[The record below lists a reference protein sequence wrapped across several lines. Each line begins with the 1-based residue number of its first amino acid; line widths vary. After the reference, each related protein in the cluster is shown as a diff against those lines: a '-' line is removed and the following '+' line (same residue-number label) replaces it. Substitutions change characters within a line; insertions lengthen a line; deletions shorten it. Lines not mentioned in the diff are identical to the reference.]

1 MRIICICGGSMNVR
15 LPASA
20 SKRPAN
26 VSVRAELLDK
36 AKHLG
41 INLSRTLEDRLAEL
55 GAEAEARAHRRRPGN
70 PTGRSGRLAGRAQRR
85 SARGAGFPGVRD
97 LTTAP

>member
-1 MRIICICGGSMNVR
+1 MNVR

-36 AKHLG
+36 AKRLG

-55 GAEAEARAHRRRPGN
+55 VREAEAREWLAQNRRALDAYNKRIEREGVWSD
-70 PTGRSGRLAGRAQRR
+70 GL
-85 SARGAGFPGVRD
+85 RGF
-97 LTTAP
+97 

>member
-1 MRIICICGGSMNVR
+1 MNVR
-15 LPASA
+15 LPTSA

-41 INLSRTLEDRLAEL
+41 INLSRTLEDRLTEL
-55 GAEAEARAHRRRPGN
+55 VREAEAREWLARNRRALDVYNKRIEREGIWSD
-70 PTGRSGRLAGRAQRR
+70 GL
-85 SARGAGFPGVRD
+85 RGF
-97 LTTAP
+97 

>member
-1 MRIICICGGSMNVR
+1 MNAR
-15 LPASA
+15 LPAAA

-36 AKHLG
+36 AKLLG

-55 GAEAEARAHRRRPGN
+55 VREAEAREWLAQNRRAIDAYNKRVEREGIWSD
-70 PTGRSGRLAGRAQRR
+70 GL
-85 SARGAGFPGVRD
+85 RGF
-97 LTTAP
+97 

>member
-1 MRIICICGGSMNVR
+1 MNAR
-15 LPASA
+15 LPTSA

-36 AKHLG
+36 AKRLG

-55 GAEAEARAHRRRPGN
+55 VREAEAREWLARNRRALDAYNKRIEREGIWSD
-70 PTGRSGRLAGRAQRR
+70 GL
-85 SARGAGFPGVRD
+85 RGF
-97 LTTAP
+97 

>member
-1 MRIICICGGSMNVR
+1 MNAR

-26 VSVRAELLDK
+26 VSVKAELLDK

-55 GAEAEARAHRRRPGN
+55 VREAEAREWLAQNRRALDAYNKRIERKGVW
-70 PTGRSGRLAGRAQRR
+70 SDRL
-85 SARGAGFPGVRD
+85 RGF
-97 LTTAP
+97 

>member
-1 MRIICICGGSMNVR
+1 MNAR

-36 AKHLG
+36 AKRLG
-41 INLSRTLEDRLAEL
+41 INLSRTLEDRLAVL
-55 GAEAEARAHRRRPGN
+55 VREAEAREW
-70 PTGRSGRLAGRAQRR
+70 LARNQRALDAYNKRIER
-85 SARGAGFPGVRD
+85 EGIWSDGLRGF
-97 LTTAP
+97 

>member
-1 MRIICICGGSMNVR
+1 MNAR

-20 SKRPAN
+20 PKRPAN

-55 GAEAEARAHRRRPGN
+55 VREAEARVWLAENQRALDAYN
-70 PTGRSGRLAGRAQRR
+70 KRLEREGIW
-85 SARGAGFPGVRD
+85 SDGLRGF
-97 LTTAP
+97 

>member
-1 MRIICICGGSMNVR
+1 MNAR

-36 AKHLG
+36 AKRLG

-55 GAEAEARAHRRRPGN
+55 VREAEAREWLAQNRRAIDAYNKRVEREGIWSD
-70 PTGRSGRLAGRAQRR
+70 GL
-85 SARGAGFPGVRD
+85 RGF
-97 LTTAP
+97 

>member
-1 MRIICICGGSMNVR
+1 MRIIGIGRGSMNAR

-55 GAEAEARAHRRRPGN
+55 VREAEARQWLAQNRRALDAYNKRIEREGIWSD
-70 PTGRSGRLAGRAQRR
+70 GL
-85 SARGAGFPGVRD
+85 RGF
-97 LTTAP
+97 

>member
-1 MRIICICGGSMNVR
+1 MNAR

-36 AKHLG
+36 AKRLG

-55 GAEAEARAHRRRPGN
+55 VRDAEAREWLASNQRAIDAYNKRVEREGIWSD
-70 PTGRSGRLAGRAQRR
+70 GLRS
-85 SARGAGFPGVRD
+85 F
-97 LTTAP
+97 

>member
-1 MRIICICGGSMNVR
+1 MNAR

-36 AKHLG
+36 AKRLG
-41 INLSRTLEDRLAEL
+41 INLSRTLEDRLTEL
-55 GAEAEARAHRRRPGN
+55 VREGEAREW
-70 PTGRSGRLAGRAQRR
+70 LAQNQRAIDAYNKRVER
-85 SARGAGFPGVRD
+85 EGIWSDGLRGF
-97 LTTAP
+97 

>member
-1 MRIICICGGSMNVR
+1 MNAR

-36 AKHLG
+36 AKLLG

-55 GAEAEARAHRRRPGN
+55 VREAEAREW
-70 PTGRSGRLAGRAQRR
+70 LAQNQRALDAYNKRIER
-85 SARGAGFPGVRD
+85 ERIWSDGLRGF
-97 LTTAP
+97 

>member
-1 MRIICICGGSMNVR
+1 MNAR
-15 LPASA
+15 LPTSA

-36 AKHLG
+36 AKRLG

-55 GAEAEARAHRRRPGN
+55 VREAEAREWLAQNRRAIDAYNKRVEREGIWSD
-70 PTGRSGRLAGRAQRR
+70 GL
-85 SARGAGFPGVRD
+85 RGF
-97 LTTAP
+97 

>member
-1 MRIICICGGSMNVR
+1 MNAR

-36 AKHLG
+36 AKRLG

-55 GAEAEARAHRRRPGN
+55 VREAEGREWLAQNRRALDAYNKRIEREGVWSD
-70 PTGRSGRLAGRAQRR
+70 GL
-85 SARGAGFPGVRD
+85 RGF
-97 LTTAP
+97 

>member
-1 MRIICICGGSMNVR
+1 MNAR

-36 AKHLG
+36 AKLLG

-55 GAEAEARAHRRRPGN
+55 VREAEAREWLAQNRRAIDAYNKRVEREGIWSD
-70 PTGRSGRLAGRAQRR
+70 GL
-85 SARGAGFPGVRD
+85 RGF
-97 LTTAP
+97 

>member
-1 MRIICICGGSMNVR
+1 MNAR
-15 LPASA
+15 FPASP

-41 INLSRTLEDRLAEL
+41 INLSRTLEDRLTEL
-55 GAEAEARAHRRRPGN
+55 VREGEAREWLAQNRRAIDAYNKRVEREGIWSD
-70 PTGRSGRLAGRAQRR
+70 GL
-85 SARGAGFPGVRD
+85 RGF
-97 LTTAP
+97 

>member
-1 MRIICICGGSMNVR
+1 MNVR

-55 GAEAEARAHRRRPGN
+55 VREAEARQWLAQNRRALDAYNKRIEREGIWSD
-70 PTGRSGRLAGRAQRR
+70 GL
-85 SARGAGFPGVRD
+85 RGF
-97 LTTAP
+97 

>member
-1 MRIICICGGSMNVR
+1 MNAR
-15 LPASA
+15 HPASA

-36 AKHLG
+36 AKLLG

-55 GAEAEARAHRRRPGN
+55 VRDAEAREW
-70 PTGRSGRLAGRAQRR
+70 LASNQRAIDAYNKRVER
-85 SARGAGFPGVRD
+85 EGIWSDGVRSF
-97 LTTAP
+97 

>member
-1 MRIICICGGSMNVR
+1 MNSR

-36 AKHLG
+36 ARRLG
-41 INLSRTLEDRLAEL
+41 INLSRTLEERLAEL
-55 GAEAEARAHRRRPGN
+55 VREAEAREWMAQNRRAIDAYNKRIEREGIWSD
-70 PTGRSGRLAGRAQRR
+70 GL
-85 SARGAGFPGVRD
+85 RGF
-97 LTTAP
+97 

>member
-1 MRIICICGGSMNVR
+1 MNAR
-15 LPASA
+15 LPAAA

-36 AKHLG
+36 AKLLG

-55 GAEAEARAHRRRPGN
+55 VREAEARQWLAQNRRAIDAYNKRVEREGIWSD
-70 PTGRSGRLAGRAQRR
+70 GL
-85 SARGAGFPGVRD
+85 RGF
-97 LTTAP
+97 

>member
-1 MRIICICGGSMNVR
+1 MNAR

-36 AKHLG
+36 AKLLG
-41 INLSRTLEDRLAEL
+41 INLSRTLEDRLAQL
-55 GAEAEARAHRRRPGN
+55 VREAEAREWLAQNRRAIDAYNKRVEREGIWSD
-70 PTGRSGRLAGRAQRR
+70 GL
-85 SARGAGFPGVRD
+85 RGF
-97 LTTAP
+97 

>member
-1 MRIICICGGSMNVR
+1 MNAR

-36 AKHLG
+36 AKRLG
-41 INLSRTLEDRLAEL
+41 INLSRTLEDKLTEL
-55 GAEAEARAHRRRPGN
+55 VREAEGREWLAQNRRAIDAYNKRIEREGVWSD
-70 PTGRSGRLAGRAQRR
+70 GL
-85 SARGAGFPGVRD
+85 RGF
-97 LTTAP
+97 

>member
-1 MRIICICGGSMNVR
+1 MNAR

-36 AKHLG
+36 AKRLG

-55 GAEAEARAHRRRPGN
+55 VREAEAREWLGQN
-70 PTGRSGRLAGRAQRR
+70 QRAIDAYNKRVER
-85 SARGAGFPGVRD
+85 EGIWSDGLRGF
-97 LTTAP
+97 

>member
-1 MRIICICGGSMNVR
+1 MNAR

-20 SKRPAN
+20 SKRPVN

-36 AKHLG
+36 AKLLG

-55 GAEAEARAHRRRPGN
+55 VREAEAREWLAQNRRAIDAYNKRVEREGIWSD
-70 PTGRSGRLAGRAQRR
+70 GL
-85 SARGAGFPGVRD
+85 RGF
-97 LTTAP
+97 